1 MRVLR
6 LREGLFAALIV
17 VALALVAAAVFPS
30 AALAKEYSCP
40 QVAISATVDEAAAL
54 HVREQRVFDFDGDFT
69 AVWWELGENLPVD
82 ASVAIAGVSMS
93 PDTGGAPQWQA
104 MQEVPFQSQ
113 WRDSGGPQTVPAWSY
128 DETFNTVYAF
138 FDISDEK
145 VAFQLEYVVN
155 NGVRVYEDVAELYW
169 QFVGSGWAVDS
180 SNVEAS
186 IALPVPAGA
195 EVVAGDTVRAWGHGP
210 LDAEVAIQ
218 PDGVVDFDVP
228 RVSAGEYA
236 EARIAF
242 PAEWVSQVDPSVT
255 YGYDYLDSILA
266 EEQQWADEANA
277 RRTLARW
284 LLFGV
289 GGLCLV
295 SIAVAV
301 VLYFRFGREYKPQF
315 SDEYWRD
322 VPEPGMQPAVVSRLM
337 HWGSTDTKDLIATI
351 MSLSQKGV
359 LRIDAVQHPDERG
372 RMIDDYQ
379 ITLLPAARE
388 VTDPVEKATLD
399 FLFKEVPGRSDV
411 RWMDEITHFGE
422 SSPRSYIAAVNK
434 WQKALTAEVKREG
447 FFEHRGNV
455 LMGAVSTYAVLLGF
469 VGMLITIATENFWPV
484 VFTFAT
490 AFVLVPLSM
499 TMRRRSRRANEIM
512 ARCNALKKWLQDFSR
527 IDERPPTDVKVW
539 GQLMVYAY
547 LMGVAKQAIQELR
560 RVMPQVFDESAY
572 DGSAGIPWWYWYSR
586 PVGMHS
592 GVSLADALD
601 RSVANTLQSA
611 IAATSPSSSGSGGGG
626 GFSGGGGGGF
636 GGGGGAR

>member
-17 VALALVAAAVFPS
+17 VALALAAAAVFPS
-30 AALAKEYSCP
+30 VALAKEYSCP

-155 NGVRVYEDVAELYW
+155 NGVRVYNDVAELYW

>member
-17 VALALVAAAVFPS
+17 VALALAAAAVFPS
-30 AALAKEYSCP
+30 VALAKEYSCP

-93 PDTGGAPQWQA
+93 PDTGGTPQWQP

-155 NGVRVYEDVAELYW
+155 NGVRVYNDVAELYW

>member
-155 NGVRVYEDVAELYW
+155 NGVRVYNDVAELYW

-210 LDAEVAIQ
+210 LDAEVTIQ
-218 PDGVVDFDVP
+218 PSGVVDFDVP

>member
-1 MRVLR
+1 MRVLK

-17 VALALVAAAVFPS
+17 VALALAAAAVFPS
-30 AALAKEYSCP
+30 VALAKEYSCP

-155 NGVRVYEDVAELYW
+155 NGVRVYNDVAELYW
-169 QFVGSGWAVDS
+169 QLVGSGWAVDS

>member
-17 VALALVAAAVFPS
+17 VALALAAAAVFPS
-30 AALAKEYSCP
+30 VALAKEYSCP

-82 ASVAIAGVSMS
+82 ASVAIAEVSMS

-155 NGVRVYEDVAELYW
+155 NGVRVYNDVAELYW

-195 EVVAGDTVRAWGHGP
+195 EVVAGGTVRAWGHGP
-210 LDAEVAIQ
+210 LDAEVAVQ
-218 PDGVVDFDVP
+218 PSGVVDFDVP

-379 ITLLPAARE
+379 ITLLSAARE

-455 LMGAVSTYAVLLGF
+455 LMGA
-469 VGMLITIATENFWPV
+469 
-484 VFTFAT
+484 
-490 AFVLVPLSM
+490 
-499 TMRRRSRRANEIM
+499 
-512 ARCNALKKWLQDFSR
+512 
-527 IDERPPTDVKVW
+527 
-539 GQLMVYAY
+539 
-547 LMGVAKQAIQELR
+547 LR
-560 RVMPQVFDESAY
+560 RVLHIEWSFIGEYFRKSAP
-572 DGSAGIPWWYWYSR
+572 II
-586 PVGMHS
+586 
-592 GVSLADALD
+592 
-601 RSVANTLQSA
+601 ANDLFY
-611 IAATSPSSSGSGGGG
+611 
-626 GFSGGGGGGF
+626 GFAVIGQQI
-636 GGGGGAR
+636 

>member
-17 VALALVAAAVFPS
+17 VALALAAAAVFPS
-30 AALAKEYSCP
+30 VALAKEYSCP

-113 WRDSGGPQTVPAWSY
+113 WRDSGGPQTVPAWSF

-155 NGVRVYEDVAELYW
+155 NGVRVYNDVAELYW

-186 IALPVPAGA
+186 IALPAPAGA